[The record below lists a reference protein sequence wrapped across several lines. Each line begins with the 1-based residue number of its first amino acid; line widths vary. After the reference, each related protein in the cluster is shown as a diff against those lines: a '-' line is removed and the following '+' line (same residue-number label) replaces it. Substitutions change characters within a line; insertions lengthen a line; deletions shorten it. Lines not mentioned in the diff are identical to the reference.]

1 MSKQVKPNTNQIAS
15 KGRIFS
21 FNSICNELSIS
32 RQTAYNWIKQGHLK
46 PHRLGGKVFFLEVE
60 ILEAIQNDKDGE

>member
-1 MSKQVKPNTNQIAS
+1 MSKQNKPSTNPTAS

-32 RQTAYNWIKQGHLK
+32 RQTAYNWIKHGHLK
-46 PHRLGGKVFFLEVE
+46 PHRLGGKVFFLEAE
-60 ILEAIQNDKDGE
+60 ILESIQNEKDGK